1 MGALRPRRHHARRGD
16 RPDSLGGDGP
26 LNDKPGAVIFRPKA
40 EATGEQFTQ
49 VNAGSS
55 FVTSARP
62 AAALC
67 ETGDHEIRRS
77 RKSAAANLVLDELVT
92 NIIKYGFDDAREH
105 QIRVEM
111 EVGVDLLTIS
121 VEDDG
126 KPFNPLEAPSPNLDL
141 PIEDWPIGGLGVFI
155 VKSIAAAAEARRRD
169 RVAAA

>member
-1 MGALRPRRHHARRGD
+1 MSEEPSAPPRAARVLSLTLANERRELARLGD
-16 RPDSLGGDGP
+16 R
-26 LNDKPGAVIFRPKA
+26 V
-40 EATGEQFTQ
+40 EQFGKSCGLP
-49 VNAGSS
+49 AD
-55 FVTSARP
+55 VTV
-62 AAALC
+62 
-67 ETGDHEIRRS
+67 
-77 RKSAAANLVLDELVT
+77 AANLVLDELVT

-155 VKSIAAAAEARRRD
+155 VKSIADVLEYRREGDRNTVRLEKRLGPRSVDTGARPID
-169 RVAAA
+169 